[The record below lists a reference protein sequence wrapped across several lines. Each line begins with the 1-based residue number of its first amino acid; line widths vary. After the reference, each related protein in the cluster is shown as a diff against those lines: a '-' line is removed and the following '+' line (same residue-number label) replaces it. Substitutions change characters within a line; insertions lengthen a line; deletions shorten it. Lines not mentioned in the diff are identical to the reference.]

1 MSRVLLKQATKKKN
15 ERYVTQRFGVLMTP
29 LSREMWIILQ
39 SSKCGPKCLLN
50 QLHLLDCNI
59 IHISLGNGVVRTPET
74 SCYKSFIFSS
84 HFIINTTIKQKK
96 TYSISPCLLFHFF
109 SPFLHLTCFRYCQPI
124 LCCFNQ

>member
-50 QLHLLDCNI
+50 QLHLLNCI
-59 IHISLGNGVVRTPET
+59 IHISLGNGVMRTPET

-84 HFIINTTIKQKK
+84 HFIINTTIKKK
-96 TYSISPCLLFHFF
+96 KKPITSLHACCFIF
-109 SPFLHLTCFRYCQPI
+109 SHLFLHLTCFRYCQPI